1 MDNLR
6 KFATE
11 ADYSAATLNYPA
23 VSWIVSGNTVHFDK
37 KAQLPTDKVMM
48 AFTSPIAGSDIVL
61 YNCGSSDFPSYM
73 TYITVNGVE
82 VQDPI
87 GACQLEN
94 ASQANTDYLVVYG
107 INSNTVGDL
116 FSGDL
121 AVGSSSD
128 AASIELFFPSMID
141 VIEYLPNN
149 TKTALVL
156 GATTPPNFQESWS
169 AHGDSTQGIYVPDE
183 SVDVYKADGLWSEMA
198 DKIHPISE
206 YSGNLPV

>member
-1 MDNLR
+1 MNNLR

-37 KAQLPTDKVMM
+37 KAPLPSDKVMM
-48 AFTSPIAGSDIVL
+48 AFTSPNTGSDIVL

-73 TYITVNGVE
+73 TTVTVNGVE
-82 VQDPI
+82 VQNPEDT
-87 GACQLEN
+87 CVLDN

-107 INSNTVGDL
+107 VNSHTTGDL

-121 AVGSSSD
+121 AVSNGSD
-128 AASIELFFPSMID
+128 GQSIDLFFPSMID
-141 VIEYLPNN
+141 VIEYIPSNPI
-149 TKTALVL
+149 TALVL
-156 GATTPPNFQESWS
+156 GATTPPDFQESWS
-169 AHGDSTQGIYVPDE
+169 SHGETTQGIYVPDE
-183 SVDVYKADGLWSEMA
+183 SVDVYKADGLWSDMA